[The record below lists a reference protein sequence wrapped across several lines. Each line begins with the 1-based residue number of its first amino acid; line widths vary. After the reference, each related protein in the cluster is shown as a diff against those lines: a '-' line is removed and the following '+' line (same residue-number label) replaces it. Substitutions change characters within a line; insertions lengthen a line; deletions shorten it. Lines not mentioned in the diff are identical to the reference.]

1 MYAHIHTFL
10 ACGGIYCISCPV
22 DSSASACSLAASI
35 SFTIILY
42 VAKIKCIGHNG
53 KEHSKIDDSCTVSQT
68 QTHTHTHIKS
78 LQCDNVILYS
88 GHENELGNACSDV
101 GFERVHL
108 CFHVIPHSG
117 GTVRRGNVKSM
128 RVHGCFHGCMHVKCV
143 LCRFCTVALTPLS
156 LVWVCTVQLAFE
168 AMLIPSVSPAFWQ
181 HDPSTTSIVSLIQ
194 DY

>member
-1 MYAHIHTFL
+1 MHTYTHSLHVVVFT
-10 ACGGIYCISCPV
+10 ASPV
-22 DSSASACSLAASI
+22 RWILQPVHALWLHLYHLL
-35 SFTIILY
+35 SFYMLPKSNALVTMEKNIPR
-42 VAKIKCIGHNG
+42 
-53 KEHSKIDDSCTVSQT
+53 ST
-68 QTHTHTHIKS
+68 THAQWVRHRRTHTHIKS